1 MAKLLALEKVRLSV
15 FGLGLAILSIVCNGC
30 GSVGTNGSQPTGTI
44 TPAGNQLG
52 LSYAGTPSRWGTDDS
67 EFSRTH
73 ATWIRAFYNVP
84 QSVAATNSCDVKDDP
99 DLNELKMIHQTYG
112 GKYKIIFS
120 LKYNAT
126 VANEPAPPLSGPQ
139 YDALVSCTNTV
150 LDYMYNNIDILVSGN
165 EPFEPDQFS
174 NMTVATFYQQI
185 TDNDIA
191 YRAKQTT
198 SVPIYVGSFNDLQK
212 PYAQSPAAKALLT
225 YANNNPAVAGVD
237 LHLHVASFNG
247 DNGAENNRFA
257 SLDSG
262 LVGAVTFA
270 RTLVPTKPFLSTE
283 FSLVSYFLPF
293 LKDPLSASFTSK
305 YAADAAA
312 SVAQD
317 PDGNQTVLGFYNY
330 AVERTA
336 SCIRSY
342 QEWSDFLSFG
352 DAVSPTWYTDRFVGS
367 NNFLAQAQDFFNK
380 NNFLVTTYSLPY
392 QQTILATGQ
401 PGTPVSTPV
410 LLARCSVLQCNLSHG
425 PGRRIGCQGQ
435 PVFRRSGGRFHQ
447 LAAPLATSG
456 VWLVVV

>member
-1 MAKLLALEKVRLSV
+1 MAQLLALGRLRLRMSV
-15 FGLGLAILSIVCNGC
+15 AGLAIITTICGGC
-30 GSVGTNGSQPTGTI
+30 GTTGQGTGQPTGTA
-44 TPAGNQLG
+44 TATSNQLG
-52 LSYAGTPSRWGTDDS
+52 LDYDGGPSRWGADDT

-73 ATWIRAFYNVP
+73 ATWIRAFYDVP
-84 QSVAATNSCDVKDDP
+84 QSLAAANSCDVKNDS

-126 VANEPAPPLSGPQ
+126 VANGQEPPLSGPQ
-139 YDALVSCTNTV
+139 YNALVSCTNTV
-150 LDYMYNNIDILVSGN
+150 LDYVYNDVDILVSGN
-165 EPFEPDQFS
+165 EPFEPAQFAD
-174 NMTVATFYQQI
+174 MTIATFYQQM

-191 YRAKQTT
+191 YRARQAT
-198 SVPIYVGSFNDLQK
+198 SIPIYVGSFNDLQK
-212 PYAQSPAAKALLT
+212 AYAQTPAVKALLT
-225 YANNNPAVAGVD
+225 YADNNPAVAGVD

-312 SVAQD
+312 SVVQD

-330 AVERTA
+330 AVA
-336 SCIRSY
+336 HPVAY
-342 QEWSDFLSFG
+342 QEWADFLSFG

-367 NNFLAQAQDFFNK
+367 NNFLAQAQGFFNK

-392 QQTILATGQ
+392 QQTKLVRGQ
-401 PGTPVSTPV
+401 NP
-410 LLARCSVLQCNLSHG
+410 
-425 PGRRIGCQGQ
+425 
-435 PVFRRSGGRFHQ
+435 
-447 LAAPLATSG
+447 AAPYAIPFYWLGAVFCNATCPMAPVGGSG
-456 VWLVVV
+456 VKGNQFSVGVAEDFISLQPH

>member
-1 MAKLLALEKVRLSV
+1 MTKFLALESSRFKTAV
-15 FGLGLAILSIVCNGC
+15 LGLAILTAVCSGC
-30 GSVGTNGSQPTGTI
+30 GSVGTNGGQSPGTI
-44 TPAGNQLG
+44 TPTGNQLG

-84 QSVAATNSCDVKDDP
+84 QSVAATNRCDVKDDP
-99 DLNELKMIHQTYG
+99 DLNELRMIHQTYG

-126 VANEPAPPLSGPQ
+126 VANEPAPPLSGPR

-150 LDYMYNNIDILVSGN
+150 LDYIYNSIDILVSGN

-191 YRAKQTT
+191 YRAKQAT

-225 YANNNPAVAGVD
+225 YANNNPSVAGVD

-247 DNGAENNRFA
+247 DNGTENNRFP

-293 LKDPLSASFTSK
+293 LRDPLSASFTSK

-317 PDGNQTVLGFYNY
+317 PDGHQTVLGFYNY
-330 AVERTA
+330 AVERGSGNADSPIT
-336 SCIRSY
+336 Y

-352 DAVSPTWYTDRFVGS
+352 DAVSPTWYTDRFVG
-367 NNFLAQAQDFFNK
+367 NDNFLAQAQDFFNK

-392 QQTILATGQ
+392 QQIILATGQ
-401 PGTPVSTPV
+401 PGTPYQLPFYWLGAVFCNATCPMAPV
-410 LLARCSVLQCNLSHG
+410 
-425 PGRRIGCQGQ
+425 
-435 PVFRRSGGRFHQ
+435 GG
-447 LAAPLATSG
+447 SG
-456 VWLVVV
+456 VKGNQFSVGVAEDFISLQPH

>member
-1 MAKLLALEKVRLSV
+1 MTLRALEGSRLKIA
-15 FGLGLAILSIVCNGC
+15 GLGLALLTIVCTGC

-44 TPAGNQLG
+44 TPAGSQLG

-73 ATWIRAFYNVP
+73 ATWLRAFYNVP
-84 QSVAATNSCDVKDDP
+84 QSVAATNSCNVKDDP

-126 VANEPAPPLSGPQ
+126 VENQPAPPLSGPQ

-191 YRAKQTT
+191 YRTKQST

-212 PYAQSPAAKALLT
+212 PYAQSPAAVALLT

-247 DNGAENNRFA
+247 DNGAENNRFP

-330 AVERTA
+330 AVA
-336 SCIRSY
+336 HPVAY
-342 QEWSDFLSFG
+342 QEWSDFLSTG
-352 DAVSPTWYTDRFVGS
+352 DAVSPTWYTDRFVGG

-392 QQTILATGQ
+392 QQTILAIGK
-401 PGTPVSTPV
+401 PGTPYQLPFYWLGAVFCNATCPKTTVSGSSITGNQFSLGV
-410 LLARCSVLQCNLSHG
+410 ADDFISLQ
-425 PGRRIGCQGQ
+425 P
-435 PVFRRSGGRFHQ
+435 
-447 LAAPLATSG
+447 AY
-456 VWLVVV
+456 